1 VVLPHTLAYDALA
14 APQAVAALTR
24 ARGSARPPSRRA
36 AGSAS
41 PGRGRTPGRG
51 AADPARALWEPAGR
65 LGAPRSLR
73 ELGMTEA
80 DIARVA
86 NLAVAAPYA
95 NPRPAWP
102 GAPPSR

>member
-1 VVLPHTLAYDALA
+1 MVLPHALAYDAPA

-24 ARGSARPPSRRA
+24 ALG
-36 AGSAS
+36 
-41 PGRGRTPGRG
+41 G
-51 AADPARALWEPAGR
+51 AADPACALGEPAGR